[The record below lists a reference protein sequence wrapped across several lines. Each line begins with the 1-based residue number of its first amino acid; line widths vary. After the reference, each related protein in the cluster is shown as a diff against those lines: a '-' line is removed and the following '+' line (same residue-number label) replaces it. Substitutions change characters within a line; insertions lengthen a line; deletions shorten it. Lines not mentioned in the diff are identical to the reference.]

1 MIADRGWKGGGA
13 WWWSPGSSAN
23 SLSSSFSFF
32 RAGAFMALASDNGEE
47 SEMMKNA
54 SPEDAEE

>member
-1 MIADRGWKGGGA
+1 MAAGELRWFVVVVAGLGCEFVFIVVIF
-13 WWWSPGSSAN
+13 
-23 SLSSSFSFF
+23 L